1 MSIRPYVLAETNWKT
16 VKATDYD
23 VAVLPWGSTEA
34 HNYHLP
40 FGTDTMQAGYI
51 ATEAA
56 RKAWERGTRVV
67 VLPAV
72 PYGVNTGQLDIK
84 LDMNVFPSTQAA
96 FLHDILDAVSRT
108 SIRRFIVLNGH
119 GGNNFRQ
126 IIRELGAKFTSMFI
140 CQIDFFRVADPK
152 EFFERPEDHA
162 GEMETS
168 VMMKIAP
175 ELVLPLEEAAD
186 GSAKTFKL
194 TGLKEG
200 WAWAER
206 HWQSVTESTGV
217 GDPAL
222 ATREKGERYLDV
234 ITTKVARFYEELAA
248 ADLNALY
255 E

>member
-96 FLHDILDAVSRT
+96 FLHDISYAVFCLKKQS
-108 SIRRFIVLNGH
+108 FNVLNGLAR
-119 GGNNFRQ
+119 NNFR
-126 IIRELGAKFTSMFI
+126 R
-140 CQIDFFRVADPK
+140 DN
-152 EFFERPEDHA
+152 
-162 GEMETS
+162 
-168 VMMKIAP
+168 
-175 ELVLPLEEAAD
+175 LVLRA
-186 GSAKTFKL
+186 
-194 TGLKEG
+194 
-200 WAWAER
+200 
-206 HWQSVTESTGV
+206 
-217 GDPAL
+217 
-222 ATREKGERYLDV
+222 
-234 ITTKVARFYEELAA
+234 
-248 ADLNALY
+248 
-255 E
+255 